1 MTCPVCDLE
10 TDRLTPVQAFV
21 FGVGM
26 GAEFGIHDTFEKMLC
41 EKHVHECMTAMQN
54 HTKRMKLR
62 EATT

>member
-1 MTCPVCDLE
+1 M
-10 TDRLTPVQAFV
+10 